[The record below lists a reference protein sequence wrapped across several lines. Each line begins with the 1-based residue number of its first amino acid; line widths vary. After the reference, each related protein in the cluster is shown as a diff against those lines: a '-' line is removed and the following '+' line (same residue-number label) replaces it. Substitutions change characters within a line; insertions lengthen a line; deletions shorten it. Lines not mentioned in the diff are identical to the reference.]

1 MNSRLD
7 KVDPELKASL
17 DAFPGFDIS
26 AESLP
31 IIRQFPAN
39 PPFETPGY
47 EEVFIASRDKETP
60 LRCLIIDPK
69 PNDESRPGLI
79 YFHGGGFVFGSPE
92 ITLPTAQKLAE
103 DIGCLIILPDY
114 RLAPEHP
121 FPAALEDGLS
131 VLSWLDANADELR
144 LDKTRVAIGGDSAGG
159 GHAVVLTAAIR
170 DRAGIKPS
178 SLFLVYP
185 MLDNETGAGEEGG
198 PSIWTF
204 ANNRFGWNAYLG
216 EGDIDERIADG
227 AVPSKIEM
235 IEHFPPTFLSTGT
248 LDLFYGENLAFVKKL
263 RDQGVEVDEHVFE
276 GAYHAFDV
284 LVPDAAISQKFHEIC
299 VKSMKQHFGI
309 A

>member
-7 KVDPELKASL
+7 KVDPELKAGL
-17 DAFPGFDIS
+17 EAFPGFDIS
-26 AESLP
+26 AETLP

-39 PPFETPGY
+39 PPLETPGY
-47 EEVFIASRDKETP
+47 KEVFIDSRDEGEP

-159 GHAVVLTAAIR
+159 GHAVVLTL
-170 DRAGIKPS
+170 
-178 SLFLVYP
+178 SL
-185 MLDNETGAGEEGG
+185 
-198 PSIWTF
+198 IH
-204 ANNRFGWNAYLG
+204 
-216 EGDIDERIADG
+216 I
-227 AVPSKIEM
+227 
-235 IEHFPPTFLSTGT
+235 
-248 LDLFYGENLAFVKKL
+248 
-263 RDQGVEVDEHVFE
+263 
-276 GAYHAFDV
+276 
-284 LVPDAAISQKFHEIC
+284 
-299 VKSMKQHFGI
+299 
-309 A
+309 